1 MQKWRPNSE
10 RAQEEEEGE
19 APAQAGLLLLRV
31 QIMEQDR
38 KEAGVISGV
47 MVPLPVPAGASA
59 PAPADLLPATVVP
72 LDSATAPGLVPVQ
85 DRVPVLVQVQDRVQD
100 SVQGLLELRL
110 EIVTPATAWKTVD
123 AMAVPSKTDGTRI
136 NIVIIIYYV

>member
-10 RAQEEEEGE
+10 RAQEEEEEE

-38 KEAGVISGV
+38 KEAGDISGV

-59 PAPADLLPATVVP
+59 PAPADLLPAAVAP
-72 LDSATAPGLVPVQ
+72 SDSATAPGLVPVQ
-85 DRVPVLVQVQDRVQD
+85 DRVQVPVQVQD
-100 SVQGLLELRL
+100 SAQGLLELRM

-123 AMAVPSKTDGTRI
+123 AMAVPSKTNGTRI
-136 NIVIIIYYV
+136 NIVITIYYV